1 MRVLVVCLGNICR
14 SPLAEGILRAKAEDK
29 GLLWEIDSAGTGS
42 WHESNAPD
50 ERSIAVAKMNGI
62 DISAQKARKIKKS
75 DFDYYDLILP
85 MDTSN
90 RDDLYEMTSTMEQ
103 RNKIRLIMDVVYPN
117 KNISV
122 PDPYHGTE
130 KDYVSV
136 FEMLEP
142 ACGKVVELYQNI

>member
-14 SPLAEGILRAKAEDK
+14 SPLAEGILRAKVEEK
-29 GLLWEIDSAGTGS
+29 GLDWEIDSAGTGA
-42 WHESNAPD
+42 WHEDNPPD
-50 ERSIAVAKMNGI
+50 KRSIDIAKKHGI
-62 DISAQKARKIKKS
+62 DITAQRARKIRKA
-75 DFDYYDLILP
+75 DFNDFDLILP

-103 RNKIRLIMDVVYPN
+103 RNKIRLIMDVLYPN

-122 PDPYHGTE
+122 PDPYHGIE
-130 KDYVSV
+130 KDYERV

-142 ACGKVVELYQNI
+142 ACEKVIELYG

>member
-14 SPLAEGILRAKAEDK
+14 SPLAEGILRAKAEER
-29 GLLWEIDSAGTGS
+29 GLQWEIDSAGTGG
-42 WHESNAPD
+42 WHEGDAPD
-50 ERSIAVAKMNGI
+50 KRSITVAKKHSI
-62 DISAQKARKIKKS
+62 DISKQKARKIRKE
-75 DFDYYDLILP
+75 DFDNFDLILP

-122 PDPYHGTE
+122 PDPYHGVE
-130 KDYVSV
+130 KDYEKV

-142 ACGKVVELYQNI
+142 ACEKIIELYA

>member
-14 SPLAEGILRAKAEDK
+14 SPLAEGILRAKAEEK
-29 GLLWEIDSAGTGS
+29 GVLWEIDSAGTGS
-42 WHESNAPD
+42 WHEGNAPD
-50 ERSIAVAKMNGI
+50 ERSIAVAKKNGI

-130 KDYVSV
+130 KDYVRV

-142 ACGKVVELYQNI
+142 ACEKVVELYV

>member
-14 SPLAEGILRAKAEDK
+14 SPLAEGILRAKVEEN
-29 GLLWEIDSAGTGS
+29 GLDWKIDSAGTGS
-42 WHESNAPD
+42 WHENELPD
-50 ERSIAVAKMNGI
+50 KRSIDIAKKHGI
-62 DISAQKARKIKKS
+62 DITKQRARKIRKE
-75 DFDYYDLILP
+75 DFDKFDLILP

-122 PDPYHGTE
+122 PDPYHGNE
-130 KDYVSV
+130 SDYERV
-136 FEMLEP
+136 FDMLVP
-142 ACGKVVELYQNI
+142 ACEKIIELYV